1 MGTLARVPA
10 AGDWLSGRAPR
21 SHRGGHWFDPSIA
34 HPAQRPVPFAG
45 IGRFW
50 SRTTLKYSHACGMSA
65 AGRLIPIPVCGPGRC
80 RTRRIRQW
88 LAAAASALARAR
100 YSVGAV
106 EVPADFPARERA
118 AGLTDRRAERGVLDR
133 RGQA

>member
-1 MGTLARVPA
+1 MGAPGRVPA

-50 SRTTLKYSHACGMSA
+50 SRTTLEYSHACGMSA
-65 AGRLIPIPVCGPGRC
+65 AGRLIPMAGAARPPPGAPQGLLRLVAGRLVTGCGGPGR
-80 RTRRIRQW
+80 RRIRQW
-88 LAAAASALARAR
+88 LAAAASALARTR

-106 EVPADFPARERA
+106 EV
-118 AGLTDRRAERGVLDR
+118 
-133 RGQA
+133 